1 MADARAV
8 SRYPVIDLHS
18 HILPGLDD
26 GASSLEDSLE
36 LARAAVSAGVTA
48 VAGTPHVR
56 RDFPTTPEAMETALH
71 RLRATLAREG
81 IPLDVRGGGELDLE
95 WLAGAPIEQVR
106 RFGLAGNPAFALVE
120 IPYAGWPLGIADAL
134 YRLQLAGITPVLA
147 HPERN
152 PDVQER
158 SERLRPLVEG
168 GALVQVTAASLEGRF
183 GPAPAETARGLVHT
197 GLAHLVSSDVHR
209 PERRGFEL
217 ETAAARAAGPE
228 LVDWL
233 VRQVPGA
240 ILGGTRV
247 PARPADSRRRRGRG
261 VWPRRR

>member
-1 MADARAV
+1 MISSEFAV
-8 SRYPVIDLHS
+8 PVIDLHS

-26 GASSLEDSLE
+26 GASSLADSLE
-36 LARAAVSAGVTA
+36 LARAAVHAGVTT

-56 RDFPTTPEAMETALH
+56 HDFPTTPEAMEAALDQ
-71 RLRATLAREG
+71 LRAALAAEG

-106 RFGLAGNPAFALVE
+106 LFGLAGNPAFVLVE
-120 IPYAGWPLGIADAL
+120 MPYAGWPLGIADAL
-134 YRLQLAGITPVLA
+134 YRLELAGITPVLA

-158 SERLRPLVEG
+158 PERLRPLVEG
-168 GALVQVTAASLEGRF
+168 GALTQVTAASLEGRF
-183 GPAPAETARGLVHT
+183 GAASAETALTLVRN
-197 GLAHLVSSDVHR
+197 GLAHLVASDVHR

-217 ETAAARAAGPE
+217 GTAAARAGGPE

-240 ILGGTRV
+240 ILGGTRL
-247 PARPADSRRRRGRG
+247 PERPASGHRRRRGF
-261 VWPRRR
+261 WPLRR